1 MRAHA
6 GASQIPAGNRAI
18 TVSGQVLKAG
28 GELDA
33 ELIALFTWHS
43 RFDRHTDAG
52 AEAYVLG

>member
-1 MRAHA
+1 MPVHRKFR
-6 GASQIPAGNRAI
+6 PAIELSSI

-28 GELDA
+28 GKLDV
-33 ELIALFTWHS
+33 ELITLFTWHS